1 MGRPPS
7 NGGPTFRFNATEVAE
22 MEAILQA
29 HNATMPAREV
39 LVALAEKFSS
49 SAERSGKI
57 MVQMKQVWNWFQNR
71 RYAIRAKTAKV
82 PGKFSTPSVPQS
94 DSAMVRTP
102 AKLSASPV
110 PQSDPAAVRI
120 MPQASQ
126 PISSPQ
132 VKSMPQAPQ
141 PLPAPSVA
149 AQNVGRSASD
159 NIQMEF
165 EAKSAR
171 DGAWYDVASFLSHR
185 SVETADPEVLVRFAG
200 FGAEEDEW
208 VNVCKHVRQRSLP
221 CESSECVA
229 VLPGDLILCFQEGK
243 EQALYFDAHV
253 LDAQRRRHDVRGCR
267 CRFLV
272 RYDHDQSEEIVPLRK
287 VCRRPETDYRLQQ
300 LNAESLKQQK
310 IGNDITRGNTTKVY
324 PPSETTQKA
333 QTESRIKPAEPT
345 QKQPAPEDTTNAVP
359 NVAPMQLQ
367 KSSTDSLIGNTL
379 AETTPQRMEEM
390 KEKPVAGTT
399 EVPREEKREM
409 PLAERMNE
417 APAET
422 AEKSPAETTLKPP
435 AASTSKSDEAP
446 EEPPTETTLKPAA
459 ASTTK
464 PDEAPE
470 QPPAETTLK
479 PLAPSTSKP
488 DEAPEKS
495 PVETPLKPPAAST
508 SKPDEEACPTDA
520 KPPVFSLVL
529 ICYDMLVSTV
539 VLWLKSATEERSPLV
554 SLHAKWFLNSQG
566 AIFRHGGINYRQLL
580 QLKEIVPLRK
590 VCRRPETDYRLQQLN
605 AESLKQ
611 QKIGNDITRGN
622 TTKVYPPSETT
633 QKAQTES
640 RIKPAEPTQKQPAP
654 EDTTNAVPNVAPMQ
668 LQKSSTDSLIGNTL
682 AETTPQRMEEM
693 KEKPVAGTTEVP
705 REEKREM
712 PLAERMNEA
721 PAETAEKS
729 PAETTLKPP
738 AASTSKSDEA
748 PEEPPTET
756 TLKPAAASTTKPDEA
771 PEQPPAETTLKP
783 LAPST
788 SKPDEAPE
796 KSPVETPLKPPAA
809 STSKPDEEPEKSP
822 AETPLK
828 PPAASTSKPDE
839 EPEQPPAETTLKPP
853 AASMSK
859 PDEEPEQPP
868 AETTLKPQADSTS
881 KLAEAP
887 EEQPKEEEHVDAGA
901 TTTSMDHDDASV

>member
-94 DSAMVRTP
+94 DPAMVRTP
-102 AKLSASPV
+102 AKLSASSPV

-120 MPQASQ
+120 MPQASL
-126 PISSPQ
+126 PIPSPQ
-132 VKSMPQAPQ
+132 VTVKSMPQAPQ

-149 AQNVGRSASD
+149 VQNVGRSASD

-208 VNVCKHVRQRSLP
+208 VNVRKHVRQRSLP

-324 PPSETTQKA
+324 PPAETTQKA

-345 QKQPAPEDTTNAVP
+345 QKQPAPEDTTKPVP

-367 KSSTDSLIGNTL
+367 KSSTDSLTGNTL
-379 AETTPQRMEEM
+379 VETTTQCMEEM
-390 KEKPVAGTT
+390 TEKPVAGTT
-399 EVPREEKREM
+399 EVPDEAPEKS
-409 PLAERMNE
+409 PVE

-422 AEKSPAETTLKPP
+422 AGKSPAETTLEPP
-435 AASTSKSDEAP
+435 AASTSKPDEAP
-446 EEPPTETTLKPAA
+446 EEPPTETTLKPPA

-470 QPPAETTLK
+470 QPPAE
-479 PLAPSTSKP
+479 A
-488 DEAPEKS
+488 
-495 PVETPLKPPAAST
+495 
-508 SKPDEEACPTDA
+508 
-520 KPPVFSLVL
+520 
-529 ICYDMLVSTV
+529 
-539 VLWLKSATEERSPLV
+539 
-554 SLHAKWFLNSQG
+554 
-566 AIFRHGGINYRQLL
+566 
-580 QLKEIVPLRK
+580 
-590 VCRRPETDYRLQQLN
+590 
-605 AESLKQ
+605 
-611 QKIGNDITRGN
+611 
-622 TTKVYPPSETT
+622 
-633 QKAQTES
+633 
-640 RIKPAEPTQKQPAP
+640 
-654 EDTTNAVPNVAPMQ
+654 
-668 LQKSSTDSLIGNTL
+668 
-682 AETTPQRMEEM
+682 
-693 KEKPVAGTTEVP
+693 
-705 REEKREM
+705 
-712 PLAERMNEA
+712 
-721 PAETAEKS
+721 
-729 PAETTLKPP
+729 TLKPP
-738 AASTSKSDEA
+738 APSTSNPDEA
-748 PEEPPTET
+748 PEEPPAET
-756 TLKPAAASTTKPDEA
+756 TLE
-771 PEQPPAETTLKP
+771 PPAETTLEP
-783 LAPST
+783 PADST
-788 SKPDEAPE
+788 SKPA
-796 KSPVETPLKPPAA
+796 
-809 STSKPDEEPEKSP
+809 EES
-822 AETPLK
+822 
-828 PPAASTSKPDE
+828 E
-839 EPEQPPAETTLKPP
+839 EPPAETTLKPP
-853 AASMSK
+853 V
-859 PDEEPEQPP
+859 
-868 AETTLKPQADSTS
+868 DSTS
-881 KLAEAP
+881 KPAEAP
-887 EEQPKEEEHVDAGA
+887 VEQPKEEEHVDAGA
-901 TTTSMDHDDASV
+901 TAASMDHDNASV